1 MRIGEIISKNRK
13 KGIIVIIF
21 ITLIFS
27 GIILI
32 NGIKYEMEEES
43 FLPENEIVETNE
55 RIIEEYTNEYTV
67 PILVKSKNGNVL
79 EKNDLV
85 EMLNVEKQIY
95 ENFSVESLSIA
106 DIISSLL
113 LSLNNITDMSYKNKI
128 KAINDIGDAKITQI
142 FDFPFFPEDYISLLL
157 SKDFDGERAESSVIK
172 VPLNGSLIKNREEA
186 LKSERKIEEICKK
199 NSIYTDK
206 YVIGTRI
213 ISERIMSE
221 NSKSLS
227 FILPSSFILIIVV
240 LLLIYRT
247 IKDVI
252 ISLLSLLIA
261 IIWMTGLGSL
271 LNYTFNPLI
280 TSIPVLLVGLGIDY
294 GIHLKKRIS
303 QLGDIKEGINS
314 VSTALF
320 LSAFTTSIAFLSN
333 FSSSIPSLKNFGIL
347 SSFGVI
353 SCLVVMIFFMS
364 APSPVQKNR
373 NVFLSIFSKIVVKRK
388 KTIISLTF
396 AITLA
401 MSYFAATIETEFD
414 IMDFL
419 PEKMNITREID
430 YLLNNFE
437 AIQGEEAIIMI
448 KGDIANPSIFKK
460 IQEIERNVK
469 DDKYVVKAGT
479 STISIASLMHDYA
492 EKSFYDFRYN
502 ESFSKIY
509 KKFFDGENLRENTT
523 EEDILLLYNF
533 LYKNFPDDAKR
544 VIKKNDGYEECIIR
558 ISTNTGKN
566 EENISILYNE
576 FKNDLKN
583 NSGIITGGIISS
595 YVILKEFRSS
605 QLKSLFITI
614 IVSFIIL
621 EIVFLKRIKSFL
633 IGLISLIPV
642 ILSAIWIIGSMAL
655 LGIPLTLTTITVAS
669 LAVGLGIDYSIHIT
683 HRFMEEGINSI
694 SSTGSAILGSALTT
708 ISAFGLLYFSLLPPL
723 KIFGISIAI
732 AITYSYILCVFIL
745 PVLLEIWKSSDFFN

>member
-1 MRIGEIISKNRK
+1 MRIGEIIQRNRI

-21 ITLIFS
+21 ITLLFS
-27 GIILI
+27 GAILI
-32 NGIKYEMEEES
+32 NGIKYELEEES
-43 FLPENEIVETNE
+43 FLPKNEVVETNE
-55 RIIEEYTNEYTV
+55 RIIKEYTNEYAV

-79 EKNDLV
+79 QKNDLI
-85 EMLNVEKQIY
+85 EMLKVERQIC

-113 LSLNNITDMSYKNKI
+113 LSLNNITDMSYENKI
-128 KAINDIGDAKITQI
+128 RAINDAGDEITQI
-142 FDFPFFPEDYISLLL
+142 FDFPFFPKDYISLLL
-157 SKDFDGERAESSVIK
+157 SEDFDGEKAEASVIK

-186 LKSERKIEEICKK
+186 LKSEEKIDEICKK
-199 NSIYTDK
+199 NSFYTDK
-206 YVIGTRI
+206 SVMGTRI
-213 ISERIMSE
+213 ISEKIMKG

-227 FILPSSFILIIVV
+227 FILPFSFILIITV
-240 LLLIYRT
+240 LLFVYKN

-252 ISLLSLLIA
+252 ISLLSLSIA
-261 IIWMTGLGSL
+261 IIWMVGLGSI
-271 LNYTFNPLI
+271 LNYIFNPLI

-303 QLGDIKEGINS
+303 QLGNVKKGIDS
-314 VSTALF
+314 VSIALF

-353 SCLVVMIFFMS
+353 SCLIIMLFFMS
-364 APSPVQKNR
+364 TYSSKQKNK
-373 NVFLSIFSKIVVKRK
+373 NIVLYKISKIVGKRK
-388 KTIISLTF
+388 KTIISLTVL
-396 AITLA
+396 ITVA
-401 MSYFAATIETEFD
+401 MLYFSTTIETEFD

-419 PEKMNITREID
+419 PEKMDITHEIE
-430 YLLNNFE
+430 YLLKNFE
-437 AIQGEEAIIMI
+437 AVQGEEATILI
-448 KGDIANPSIFKK
+448 KGDIANPSVFKK
-460 IQEIERNVK
+460 IQEIEKNVR
-469 DDKYVVKAGT
+469 DDKYVVKADI
-479 STISIASLMHDYA
+479 STISIASLMRDYA
-492 EKSFYDFRYN
+492 ERSFYDIRYN
-502 ESFSKIY
+502 ESFSQLY
-509 KKFFDGENLRENTT
+509 KKFFDEENLKENVT
-523 EEDILLLYNF
+523 EKDILLLYDF
-533 LYKNFPDDAKR
+533 LYTNFPQDAKR

-558 ISTNTGKN
+558 ISTNTGKK
-566 EENISILYNE
+566 ERNISILYNE
-576 FKNDLKN
+576 LKNDLGN
-583 NSGIITGGIISS
+583 NTGIITGGLISS

-614 IVSFIIL
+614 IISFIIL

-633 IGLISLIPV
+633 IGFISLLPV

-683 HRFMEEGINSI
+683 HRFLEEGISSI

-708 ISAFGLLYFSLLPPL
+708 ISAFGLLSFSLLPPL

-732 AITYSYILCVFIL
+732 AITYSYISCVFIL
-745 PVLLEIWKSSDFFN
+745 PVLLEAWRSSDFFN